1 MTQVG
6 DEQQHLKENVE
17 AEVDAQQQARRK
29 AWRGLLIPAVGSA
42 AFFTSTLLGIARTHR
57 QYGWPSDAFGWTDY
71 ALMSIPFVILALG
84 LTEEI
89 KEAQG

>member
-1 MTQVG
+1 MVGHEQKHIENQV
-6 DEQQHLKENVE
+6 VAE
-17 AEVDAQQQARRK
+17 ADAQTEQRRK
-29 AWRGLLIPAVGSA
+29 AWRGMLIPAVGSA
-42 AFFTSTLLGIARTHR
+42 AFFTSTLLGITRTYR

>member
-1 MTQVG
+1 MVG
-6 DEQQHLKENVE
+6 HEQKHIENKVE
-17 AEVDAQQQARRK
+17 AEADAQTEQRRK
-29 AWRGLLIPAVGSA
+29 AWSGLLIPAVGSA
-42 AFFTSTLLGIARTHR
+42 AFFTSTLLGITRTYR

>member
-1 MTQVG
+1 MVGHEQKHIEKQV
-6 DEQQHLKENVE
+6 D
-17 AEVDAQQQARRK
+17 AEVDAKTDARRK
-29 AWRGLLIPAVGSA
+29 AWRNMLIPAVGSA
-42 AFFTSTLLGIARTHR
+42 AFFTSTLLGITRTYR

>member
-1 MTQVG
+1 MVG
-6 DEQQHLKENVE
+6 HEQKHIENKVE
-17 AEVDAQQQARRK
+17 AEADAQTEQRRK

-42 AFFTSTLLGIARTHR
+42 AFFTSTLLGITRTYR

>member
-1 MTQVG
+1 MPNQEQKHVQSQV
-6 DEQQHLKENVE
+6 ESEVQSQQEG
-17 AEVDAQQQARRK
+17 RRK
-29 AWRGLLIPAVGSA
+29 AWRGMLIPAVGSA
-42 AFFTSTLLGIARTHR
+42 AFFTSTLLGIGRTYR
-57 QYGWPSDAFGWTDY
+57 QYGWPADAFGWTDY

>member
-1 MTQVG
+1 MFYLAFHKQLQ
-6 DEQQHLKENVE
+6 EQVE
-17 AEVDAQQQARRK
+17 AEVDAKQEARRK
-29 AWRGLLIPAVGSA
+29 AWRGMLIPAVGSA
-42 AFFTSTLLGIARTHR
+42 AFFTSTLLGIGRTYR

>member
-6 DEQQHLKENVE
+6 DEQQQLQENVE

-29 AWRGLLIPAVGSA
+29 AWRSLLIPAVGSA
-42 AFFTSTLLGIARTHR
+42 AFLLLPFRYCSHSSSIRLA
-57 QYGWPSDAFGWTDY
+57 SDAFGWTDY

-84 LTEEI
+84 LKRESG
-89 KEAQG
+89 AQG

>member
-1 MTQVG
+1 MVDHEQKHIETQ
-6 DEQQHLKENVE
+6 VE
-17 AEVDAQQQARRK
+17 AEVDARAEQRRK

-42 AFFTSTLLGIARTHR
+42 AFFTSTLLGVARTYR

>member
-1 MTQVG
+1 MPNHEQKHVQAQV
-6 DEQQHLKENVE
+6 ESEVQSQQEGRRNGLERNV
-17 AEVDAQQQARRK
+17 
-29 AWRGLLIPAVGSA
+29 LIPAVGSA
-42 AFFTSTLLGIARTHR
+42 EAFFTSTLLGIGRTYR

>member
-1 MTQVG
+1 MPNHEQEHIEEQVQDG
-6 DEQQHLKENVE
+6 
-17 AEVDAQQQARRK
+17 VDAQQEARRK
-29 AWRGLLIPAVGSA
+29 AWRGMLIPAVGSA
-42 AFFTSTLLGIARTHR
+42 AFFTSTLLGIGRTYR

>member
-1 MTQVG
+1 MPNHEQKHVQAQV
-6 DEQQHLKENVE
+6 ESEVQSQQEG
-17 AEVDAQQQARRK
+17 RRK
-29 AWRGLLIPAVGSA
+29 AWRGMLIPAVGSA
-42 AFFTSTLLGIARTHR
+42 AFFTSTLLGIGRTYR

>member
-1 MTQVG
+1 MPSHEQEHIEEQVQDG
-6 DEQQHLKENVE
+6 
-17 AEVDAQQQARRK
+17 VDAQQEARRK
-29 AWRGLLIPAVGSA
+29 AWRGMLIPAVGSA
-42 AFFTSTLLGIARTHR
+42 AFFTSTLLGIGRTYR

>member
-1 MTQVG
+1 MVGQEQKHIETQ
-6 DEQQHLKENVE
+6 VE
-17 AEVDAQQQARRK
+17 AEVDARAEQRRK

-42 AFFTSTLLGIARTHR
+42 AFFTSTLLGVARTYR

>member
-1 MTQVG
+1 MVGHEQKHIKTQ
-6 DEQQHLKENVE
+6 VE
-17 AEVDAQQQARRK
+17 AEVDAKVEQRRK

-42 AFFTSTLLGIARTHR
+42 AFFTSTLLGITRTYR

>member
-1 MTQVG
+1 MVDHEQKHIETQ
-6 DEQQHLKENVE
+6 VE
-17 AEVDAQQQARRK
+17 AEVDARSEQRRK

-42 AFFTSTLLGIARTHR
+42 AFFTSTLLGVARTYR

>member
-1 MTQVG
+1 MLDLEQKQMETQ
-6 DEQQHLKENVE
+6 VE
-17 AEVDAQQQARRK
+17 AEVDARSEQRRK

-42 AFFTSTLLGIARTHR
+42 AFFTSTLLGVARTYR

>member
-1 MTQVG
+1 MVG
-6 DEQQHLKENVE
+6 HEQKHIENQVE
-17 AEVDAQQQARRK
+17 AEADAQTEQRRK
-29 AWRGLLIPAVGSA
+29 AWRGMLIPAVGSA
-42 AFFTSTLLGIARTHR
+42 AFFTSTLLGITRTYR

>member
-1 MTQVG
+1 MPNH
-6 DEQQHLKENVE
+6 EQEHLQEQVE
-17 AEVDAQQQARRK
+17 AQVDAQQEARRK
-29 AWRGLLIPAVGSA
+29 AWRGKLIPAVGSA
-42 AFFTSTLLGIARTHR
+42 AFFTSTLLGIGRTYR